1 MIIFLV
7 RSQSVHF
14 LILTG
19 PKPLNAIFHRG
30 VWNSVFISSVF
41 LIKKEVLK
49 KIHGSFGPSQLDPD
63 MAMSKFL
70 RDNVSKTVTSQQLD
84 THDVTKL

>member
-1 MIIFLV
+1 MPF
-7 RSQSVHF
+7 
-14 LILTG
+14 
-19 PKPLNAIFHRG
+19 FHRG

-49 KIHGSFGPSQLDPD
+49 KMHGSFGPSQLDPD

-70 RDNVSKTVTSQQLD
+70 RDNVSKTVTSRQLD

>member
-49 KIHGSFGPSQLDPD
+49 KMHGSFGPSQLDPD

>member
-1 MIIFLV
+1 M
-7 RSQSVHF
+7 
-14 LILTG
+14 
-19 PKPLNAIFHRG
+19 
-30 VWNSVFISSVF
+30 
-41 LIKKEVLK
+41 
-49 KIHGSFGPSQLDPD
+49 HGSFGPSQLDPD

>member
-49 KIHGSFGPSQLDPD
+49 KMHGSFGPSQLDPD

-70 RDNVSKTVTSQQLD
+70 RDNVSKTVTSRQLD